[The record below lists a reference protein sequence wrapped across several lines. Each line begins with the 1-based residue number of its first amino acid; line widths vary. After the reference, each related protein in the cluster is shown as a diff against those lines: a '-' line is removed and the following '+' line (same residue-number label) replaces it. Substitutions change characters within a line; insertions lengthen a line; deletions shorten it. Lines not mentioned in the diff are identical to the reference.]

1 MQRNFDVTWLNE
13 ISGAVISK
21 HLDGGIE
28 YQEEWHEVI
37 AGDAIERDASPLH
50 LQGLPMPYPHGE
62 LPLCVLRS
70 FTSALW
76 LYGDDNCA
84 CQELLELEVNFLEL
98 KLSQTGALIIPKK
111 WVCPRMDML
120 RSTVATSSN
129 LKWNAHWLTGGYQTP
144 KGPSLTS
151 DSITSRLLKLLP
163 TIHQILLVR
172 LQGIDKSTSHCV
184 CIVRKQFDSF
194 ASDVSHATER
204 LPSGILSFNANI
216 TSDAVLT

>member
-21 HLDGGIE
+21 HSDGDVE

-37 AGDAIERDASPLH
+37 AGDAIARDASPLH
-50 LQGLPMPYPHGE
+50 LQDLPMPYPQGE

-84 CQELLELEVNFLEL
+84 CQELLELEDNFFEL

-129 LKWNAHWLTGGYQTP
+129 LKWNAHWLTGGYQ
-144 KGPSLTS
+144 PSLSS